1 MIRNPSVNA
10 RHELKFRPERRLAG
24 QRIAECSCGQWES
37 WDVSHDQLIEDY
49 QIHRD
54 FIDEAQRLKTQRLE
68 RAAARAMNTGAK

>member
-10 RHELKFRPERRLAG
+10 RHEVTIHPERTITG

-37 WDVSHDQLIEDY
+37 WDISHDQLLEDY
-49 QIHRD
+49 QVHRD
-54 FIDEAQRLKTQRLE
+54 NIDEAQRLKTQRLE